1 VSRIRQARA
10 RTRRR
15 SPMGGSIKGCSIVQA
30 ISRSPYERRD
40 PDGHRVLT
48 EGMSLSASRSMWTR
62 KVSPAWVT
70 GGPSELISMPEAS
83 IWTSP
88 VWIAQERKDHARLR
102 QGLFAALQF
111 VAHSSTHPV
120 TSFPF
125 DASGASSTTQ
135 SPQKV
140 KCALFEP
147 TTFSPLCSRTGS
159 YHRCIRRPEYF

>member
-15 SPMGGSIKGCSIVQA
+15 SPWVDRSRGARSSRHLSI
-30 ISRSPYERRD
+30 PYERRD

-48 EGMSLSASRSMWTR
+48 EGNVVERSRSMWTR

-83 IWTSP
+83 IWTCPSGSHKSEKITL
-88 VWIAQERKDHARLR
+88 VET
-102 QGLFAALQF
+102 GLFAALQF

-125 DASGASSTTQ
+125 DASGASSPP
-135 SPQKV
+135 SRHRKV

-159 YHRCIRRPEYF
+159 FTDASDGRNYF